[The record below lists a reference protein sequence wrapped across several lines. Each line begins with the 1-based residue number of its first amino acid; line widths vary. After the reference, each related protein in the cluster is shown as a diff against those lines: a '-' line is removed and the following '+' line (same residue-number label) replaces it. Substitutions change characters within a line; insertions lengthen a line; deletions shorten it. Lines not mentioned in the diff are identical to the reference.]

1 MTLGN
6 ASGMANAKGAN
17 NMAASNG
24 VVGLDTTVEIGA
36 GLSPED
42 YIAIAEPKDIDGP
55 EITQEF
61 ADFTHMQSLGG
72 FRERK
77 PTFKSS
83 GQVTFK
89 CNYVAADPGQIDLIA
104 AANAVPATLKY
115 FKMTYPDN
123 TIVSFAA
130 YPSVKFSSPMAGA
143 LEIAVTLGL
152 EGAFSIA

>member
-1 MTLGN
+1 
-6 ASGMANAKGAN
+6 MAE
-17 NMAASNG
+17 SEG
-24 VVGLDTTVEIGA
+24 VVGLNTVIKIGA

-42 YIAIAEPKDIDGP
+42 YVAIAEPKDIDGP

-61 ADFTHMQSLGG
+61 ADFTHMQSSGG

-89 CNYVAADPGQIDLIA
+89 CNYVKDDPGQIDLIA
-104 AANAVPATLKY
+104 AANAVPATKKY
-115 FKMTYPDN
+115 FEMTYPDN
-123 TIVSFAA
+123 SVVTFAA
-130 YPSVKFSSPMAGA
+130 YPSVKFTSPMAGA

-152 EGAFSIA
+152 EGAFGVA